1 MKTAALVAAAILI
14 TATAAQGFE
23 AFPLEPF
30 ALSVGE
36 VRVTSDT
43 TAEMDFTL
51 TAAPGHYVYQEHMA
65 AVVVAPDGV
74 KLEKFVMPE
83 PSTKDFEGAQFKIFK
98 DGTKF
103 TLNLAIPSREAVAG
117 EKLVVR
123 VSYMG
128 CSGNLCFPKK
138 TVQLTGAFGA
148 ASGEAGLAETAPGD
162 SLAEKLGVQGLPAL
176 RFTDSAGR
184 EYKGERLDG
193 FVAAPNLVEMMD
205 KVVSGKGLYESAP
218 IEVSLL
224 TVLVA
229 LAAGVALTL
238 TPCVWPMIPITTS
251 IVLGS
256 NKPGTGTGF
265 VLSGAYAL
273 GLAVAYAVL
282 GAILASVGGLLGSA
296 LQSPAVVIGV
306 AALFVAMAFSM
317 FGLFD
322 LPLINAGA
330 GKLGGGSVGASFGL
344 GVVSALVMSP
354 CVGPVVASLLL
365 FVAQTGRALAG
376 GLLLFVFGLGMGL
389 PLVVIGTFSG
399 AMGKL
404 PKSGYWMVEIK
415 KLFGVVLIVFAADRL
430 APLLG
435 DQGRA
440 VLFGVTA
447 MLLAAGFLV
456 FDVRKK
462 LGSSLGKVKLALCV
476 LLAAG
481 GVYMLA
487 GGIKSDAAA
496 PGRNAEE
503 GIRWRESFAEASR
516 EAAETGKPMMI
527 DFTAEWCTVCREME
541 HETFRDE
548 AVIRAAEDL
557 IPVKVDLTASAS
569 Q

>member
-51 TAAPGHYVYQEHMA
+51 TADPGHYVYQEQMA
-65 AVVVAPDGV
+65 AEVVAPDGV
-74 KLEKFVMPE
+74 KLQEFVMPE
-83 PSTKDFEGAQFKIFK
+83 PATKDFEGAKFKIFQ
-98 DGTKF
+98 GATKF

-117 EKLVVR
+117 EKLTVK

-128 CSGNLCFPKK
+128 CSGNLCFPRK

-148 ASGEAGLAETAPGD
+148 ASGEAGPAETAPGD
-162 SLAEKLGVQGLPAL
+162 SLARKLGVQGLPAL

-205 KVVSGKGLYESAP
+205 RVVAGKGSYESAP

-256 NKPGTGTGF
+256 SKPGTGTGF

-440 VLFGVTA
+440 ILFGATA
-447 MLLAAGFLV
+447 VVLTIGFLV

-462 LGSSLGKVKLALCV
+462 LGSSLGKVKLALCI

-487 GGIKSDAAA
+487 GGITADAAA
-496 PGRNAEE
+496 PRQAAAE
-503 GIRWRESFAEASR
+503 GIQWRESFAEASR

-541 HETFRDE
+541 HKTFRNE
-548 AVIRAAEDL
+548 AVIDAAGNL